1 MIPTLEEYQKAK
13 EITLAYETEQ
23 KRLYKLKVEEFRK
36 DLTEYF
42 ANNLIDGIY
51 RLEEFELRDDDIIPT
66 NPCLEENYEGGNN
79 EDIKKI
85 CEKHGVD
92 FSVIYW
98 CYHK

>member
-1 MIPTLEEYQKAK
+1 MIPTFEEYQKAK

-23 KRLYKLKVEEFRK
+23 TRLYKIKVEEFRK

-42 ANNLIDGIY
+42 SNNLIDGFI
-51 RLEEFELRDDDIIPT
+51 RLEEFKLRDKDIIPT
-66 NPCLEENYEGGNN
+66 KPCLEEGYDGGNN

-92 FSVIYW
+92 FKIIYW

>member
-13 EITLAYETEQ
+13 EITLAYESVQ
-23 KRLYKLKVEEFRK
+23 KRLYKIKVEEFRK

-51 RLEEFELRDDDIIPT
+51 RLEEFELRDNDIIPIK
-66 NPCLEENYEGGNN
+66 PCLEENYEGGNN

-92 FSVIYW
+92 YGVIYW

>member
-13 EITLAYETEQ
+13 EITLAYEAEQ
-23 KRLYKLKVEEFRK
+23 KRLYKLKIDEFRK

-42 ANNLIDGIY
+42 ENNLIDGVY
-51 RLEEFELRDDDIIPT
+51 RLEEFELRDNDIIPQK
-66 NPCLEENYEGGNN
+66 PCLEENYEGGND
-79 EDIKKI
+79 EDIKNI

-92 FSVIYW
+92 FSIVYW